1 MNVNNVRYLPE
12 EQLIH
17 QALQA
22 LMTALGPVETTRF
35 LTLTRE
41 ERLESV
47 ARHQQWQASLDQNA
61 FYDEVFG
68 KVS

>member
-1 MNVNNVRYLPE
+1 MSVNNVRYLPE

-47 ARHQQWQASLDQNA
+47 ARHQQWQASLDRNA